1 MPHSSAVPSGACDT
15 NESLESL
22 VASLVDHHRLP
33 HGDVKSGDITRP
45 LSEMANEELAAIREG
60 LLDEEECVRL
70 DQLGEWLEQ
79 DMVRL
84 KPLLEERRERQV
96 SSWAL
101 AHPESRL
108 CHEGRTLL
116 VNAIGRDTAAPG
128 GELPADPASDVAALL
143 VGLEARGESALTR
156 WALDRY
162 LRLSGD
168 YPQARLLSL
177 FGTCHALSGA
187 RRALQRRPTPGQDP
201 EHPARLAESMAECRH
216 YLMLAERIAEF
227 RFPPLVIAVGV
238 SGSGKSRFTSGLVS
252 RLGAIR
258 VCSDAER
265 RRLHDLP
272 QDKAY
277 PQAQAGSPAVD
288 IFDEAAT
295 ERTYRHLASCAG
307 TLLDAGIPACVDAT
321 CLKRWQR
328 DLLRQQAEAR
338 GLPCLV
344 VSFEADE
351 DTLRGR
357 IEKRACLQ
365 GVEVAVS
372 LALLDHQLV
381 ELEPFGDEERL
392 HLVHLDTTANNA
404 AETLVDLIE
413 DHVRLV

>member
-1 MPHSSAVPSGACDT
+1 MSHSSSVPSGASDASD
-15 NESLESL
+15 SLESL
-22 VASLVDHHRLP
+22 VDSLVTYHRLP
-33 HGDVKSGDITRP
+33 QDVIKDSDPTR
-45 LSEMANEELAAIREG
+45 LLAQMAQEELAAIRMN
-60 LLDEEECVRL
+60 LMDENECFRL
-70 DQLGEWLEQ
+70 DQLGDWLEQ
-79 DMVRL
+79 DLVRL
-84 KPLLEERRERQV
+84 KPLLDDRRNHRV
-96 SSWAL
+96 PSWAL
-101 AHPESRL
+101 AHPDSRL
-108 CHEGRTLL
+108 CHDGRTLL
-116 VNAIGRDTAAPG
+116 ANAIGRDLAAPG
-128 GELPADPASDVAALL
+128 GDQAADPASDLAALL

-156 WALDRY
+156 LALDRY

-177 FGTCHALSGA
+177 FGTFHALSGA
-187 RRALQRRPTPGQDP
+187 RRALQRLPAPDQDP

-216 YLMLAERIAEF
+216 YLALAERIAEF

-265 RRLHDLP
+265 RRLHNLP
-272 QDKAY
+272 QDMTY
-277 PQAQAGSPAVD
+277 PQTQTVSPAVD
-288 IFDEAAT
+288 IFGEAAT

-328 DLLRQQAEAR
+328 DLLRHQAEAR
-338 GLPCLV
+338 GLPCLM

-351 DTLRGR
+351 ATLNRR
-357 IEKRACLQ
+357 IEKRACRQ

-372 LALLDHQLV
+372 QALLDHQLA

-392 HLVHLDTTANNA
+392 HLVHLDTTADNA

-413 DHVRLV
+413 EHVKLC